1 MKISKEE
8 NSATLIERIKRL
20 ESLNTLSK
28 HECIVQ
34 GVLDAID
41 ANELEVHSSLPSVN
55 NMIHYL
61 GYARETF
68 SKAYRDLI
76 AHGVVESKNRKGYFV
91 VSNNTQMKQKVAVVL
106 YAYDT
111 FQDTLVSELRANL
124 PEEVSVDLFF
134 HHNNMETFED
144 IFNRIQGKYTVYIV
158 APIENKTSVELLRSI
173 SPSKL
178 LIIDRLLDL
187 GEEYSYIA
195 QEFENS
201 TYKVFE
207 QLYPK
212 IKKYKEIIFYFREK
226 TAEPNE
232 IKNAFL
238 KFLDKYQIKGHIEK
252 QYKPGNLEKDTLY
265 FTIHNPELYL
275 MLKDILQKKWR
286 LGKDLGILS
295 HNDDVIKEIISG
307 GITTFSTSFHT
318 IGQEAA
324 KFVSQRVPV
333 KMIVPTELVDR
344 KSL

>member
-1 MKISKEE
+1 MKIPKEE
-8 NSATLIERIKRL
+8 NFTPLIDRIKRL
-20 ESLNTLSK
+20 EALNALSK

-41 ANELEVHSSLPSVN
+41 ANELEVHASLPSVN
-55 NMIHYL
+55 NMIQYL

-68 SKAYRDLI
+68 AKAYRDLI

-144 IFNRIQGKYTVYIV
+144 IFNRIQGRYTVYIV
-158 APIENKTSVELLRSI
+158 APIENKPSIQLLQSI
-173 SPSKL
+173 PSSKL

-187 GEEYSYIA
+187 GEEYSYVA
-195 QEFENS
+195 QEFEKS
-201 TYKVFE
+201 TYQVFE

-212 IKKYKEIIFYFREK
+212 IKKYEDVIFYFREH

-238 KFLDKYQIKGHIEK
+238 KFLKKYKIKGHIEK
-252 QYKPGNLEKDTLY
+252 QYHAGELQQGKLY
-265 FTIHNPELYL
+265 FTIHNPELYQ
-275 MLKDILQKKWR
+275 MLKEVLQKGWE
-286 LGKDLGILS
+286 LGDDLGILS

-307 GITTFSTSFHT
+307 GITTFSTSFSE
-318 IGQEAA
+318 IGKEAA
-324 KFVSQRVPV
+324 KFVLDREFV
-333 KMIVPTELVDR
+333 KMIVPTTLADR
-344 KSL
+344 NSV